1 MAAQSHGVQSQLSS
15 SVREGEGGSVEVQ
28 PVEGM
33 IEGGDDD
40 VALQNIN
47 GETLQI
53 VEGNKDVTDPK
64 SNFWVCSNLNLKLNK
79 YKIKK
84 KKTNIQIQKQ
94 ES

>member
-1 MAAQSHGVQSQLSS
+1 M
-15 SVREGEGGSVEVQ
+15 REGEGGSVEVQ
-28 PVEGM
+28 PAEGM

-64 SNFWVCSNLNLKLNK
+64 SNFWVC
-79 YKIKK
+79 
-84 KKTNIQIQKQ
+84 
-94 ES
+94 